1 MKNNLKDFAQSTRRT
16 LSEIFKKIFAF
27 VAHFAGKI
35 KSFACQKITF
45 VGRKEF
51 LIPVIAFAAWLFFA
65 VGGMLFGWT
74 TYPVGYFQ
82 KLTFG
87 IFGMS
92 IISGVAWIWLGATF
106 PDLKKCLDP
115 DTMEYQSITTW
126 EKIKLAFWLYA
137 WYSGGAVFLASLY

>member
-1 MKNNLKDFAQSTRRT
+1 MKKVLEILVKIWSYIKRSVIVFLKSINFS
-16 LSEIFKKIFAF
+16 
-27 VAHFAGKI
+27 
-35 KSFACQKITF
+35 F

-51 LIPVIAFAAWLFFA
+51 LIPVISLAAWLFFA

-106 PDLKKCLDP
+106 PDLKRCLDP

>member
-1 MKNNLKDFAQSTRRT
+1 M
-16 LSEIFKKIFAF
+16 KKIKKYGAQRREERKE
-27 VAHFAGKI
+27 KI
-35 KSFACQKITF
+35 KKILSALSAFARQLISFARNKINF

-51 LIPVIAFAAWLFFA
+51 LIPVIAFAAWLLFA
-65 VGGMLFGWT
+65 TGGMLFGWT

-106 PDLKKCLDP
+106 PDLKRCLDP
-115 DTMEYQSITTW
+115 DTMEYKTLQTW

>member
-1 MKNNLKDFAQSTRRT
+1 LKSINFS
-16 LSEIFKKIFAF
+16 
-27 VAHFAGKI
+27 
-35 KSFACQKITF
+35 F

-51 LIPVIAFAAWLFFA
+51 LIPVISLAAWLFFA

-106 PDLKKCLDP
+106 PDLKRCLDP

>member
-1 MKNNLKDFAQSTRRT
+1 MNKKKLCEFYLAIKENLSRFCITFCR
-16 LSEIFKKIFAF
+16 KINF
-27 VAHFAGKI
+27 
-35 KSFACQKITF
+35 SF

-51 LIPVIAFAAWLFFA
+51 LIPVLAFVMWLFFA
-65 VGGMLFGWT
+65 MGGMLFGCT

-106 PDLKKCLDP
+106 PDLKRCLDP